1 MVCPACR
8 GTDQVVLETRDRTD
22 DAGDYT
28 LRRRRCETCDHRWT
42 TEERVEE
49 APPDHEQTRRPSD
62 PLGPPPGLTGADVR
76 RRRLFLEVS
85 QPQVA
90 KLANVSISTLAQI
103 ERPRPARLTA
113 SVTRVLWLR
122 VDDVLTRL
130 EAERALALSWAI
142 AEKATRP

>member
-1 MVCPACR
+1 MT
-8 GTDQVVLETRDRTD
+8 G
-22 DAGDYT
+22 
-28 LRRRRCETCDHRWT
+28 
-42 TEERVEE
+42 EELPR
-49 APPDHEQTRRPSD
+49 AR
-62 PLGPPPGLTGADVR
+62 VR
-76 RRRLFLEVS
+76 RRRLFLGLS